1 MHSWHIPPCKNSVG
15 CCQKNCCS
23 IAPSNMTVLFE
34 GASPRSMQ
42 DVSALPMARLL
53 VCPELWATWCLS
65 RMMLVANLAS
75 SCHWLC
81 HITRSPAA
89 VDCQYPT
96 SPSGHIYCQYATF
109 KVLLA
114 QNFVCFPV
122 FIEPHCTNRDL
133 SKHRLSYNTAQSP
146 QHSAPCSKL
155 HAEWKG
161 HHDKPIF
168 MVTK

>member
-1 MHSWHIPPCKNSVG
+1 MHSWHIPPCKNSIG

-23 IAPSNMTVLFE
+23 IAPSNTTVLFE
-34 GASPRSMQ
+34 GASPHSMQ

-53 VCPELWATWCLS
+53 VGPELWATWCLS

-114 QNFVCFPV
+114 QNFVSPPV

-133 SKHRLSYNTAQSP
+133 SKLRLSYNTARSP